1 MAQTVALLE
10 AEADKARGLEMTL
23 KVRAHAAVLETYP
36 DPCSFGRARVC
47 GSMLDL
53 WGPNAARACVRARE
67 RGLESRRADRRNMVG
82 AAALI
87 VGAWDAGLVGL
98 QVRCAVCRMACSC
111 AMCSSW
117 TSAAAHRERTPP
129 QRHHELTRR
138 LQRPPALPRRRR
150 TRRFALRMLQ
160 SYLEEQLK
168 QKETELNTQQSDK
181 AKLEQYM
188 KRMFAKF
195 KQDKAQAM
203 RDVAERDAHIAALA
217 EKGRADQAAFKRE
230 QQLMMSAVYEMG
242 ADISA
247 RHLRASM
254 APASAPPRPHGS
266 GAGAGG
272 SGSGTWMQQ
281 QRDMMQH
288 RRDLG

>member
-1 MAQTVALLE
+1 MLPPPSPPPLSLLSGAL
-10 AEADKARGLEMTL
+10 ARGLPLLLLLLPLPHAQQQHLLQRRRCGCRCRWWATS
-23 KVRAHAAVLETYP
+23 AH
-36 DPCSFGRARVC
+36 
-47 GSMLDL
+47 
-53 WGPNAARACVRARE
+53 
-67 RGLESRRADRRNMVG
+67 
-82 AAALI
+82 
-87 VGAWDAGLVGL
+87 
-98 QVRCAVCRMACSC
+98 
-111 AMCSSW
+111 SW
-117 TSAAAHRERTPP
+117 TASCTSRLTAGCTACTCSALVR
-129 QRHHELTRR
+129 Q
-138 LQRPPALPRRRR
+138 
-150 TRRFALRMLQ
+150 
-160 SYLEEQLK
+160 YLEAQLK

-254 APASAPPRPHGS
+254 APSSAPPRPH
-266 GAGAGG
+266 
-272 SGSGTWMQQ
+272 GSGTWMQQ